1 MSEATNRTPRLV
13 PERRDARSYPLSP
26 TDGFVLSR
34 VDGILNEAD
43 LAAVTG
49 LPAESVVAALAK
61 LAELGLITLEH
72 GPQQPAIPRGPGP
85 QPFAAR
91 RPTPAPQ
98 PPPPPA
104 PAPPVSPPP
113 GPTATGDEAIL
124 AEDNDLEPELRRR
137 ILDAFRTL
145 EERDHYSLLGVG
157 EGADRKAVKR
167 AYYELAAAFHPDR
180 YFRKR
185 LGSFK
190 VRMEVVFTRLTIAH
204 DILSDRE
211 KRTEY
216 DAYLGEQRISRSIE
230 ENLARGVAEA
240 KRAEEAIAAAVRAEE
255 MGRLPSP
262 TPAASPAP
270 KPTPMPTPTPS
281 PTLDVDLQARKNALA
296 RRLLGGARPPS
307 AATNPAPS
315 GPPQGMS
322 TADAVASLKRR
333 YEERLLRARASES
346 RKFAGQG
353 ETAAAA
359 GDHVTA
365 ANMLRIAANLAPDDA
380 SLQTRSK
387 MASEKADVLLRET
400 YTKQAQYEQAQSRW
414 TEAARS
420 WTRVCKVSPDDHNA
434 HERAANAFCKAEG
447 DMHDAVKFA
456 LRACELQPR
465 NALYRVTLASCYS
478 AAGLALNAK
487 RELDTA
493 AQLAPH
499 DGTIQSMIKRVEP
512 PA

>member
-1 MSEATNRTPRLV
+1 M
-13 PERRDARSYPLSP
+13 
-26 TDGFVLSR
+26 
-34 VDGILNEAD
+34 
-43 LAAVTG
+43 
-49 LPAESVVAALAK
+49 AALAK
-61 LAELGLITLEH
+61 LAELGLDH
-72 GPQQPAIPRGPGP
+72 PRARPP
-85 QPFAAR
+85 AAR
-91 RPTPAPQ
+91 DPAW
-98 PPPPPA
+98 
-104 PAPPVSPPP
+104 S
-113 GPTATGDEAIL
+113 
-124 AEDNDLEPELRRR
+124 R
-137 ILDAFRTL
+137 
-145 EERDHYSLLGVG
+145 
-157 EGADRKAVKR
+157 
-167 AYYELAAAFHPDR
+167 AAAVRRASPHARAAAASPARARSSRFAPSGPDR
-180 YFRKR
+180 HGRRGDPRRGQRFTSPSSGGASSTRSALSKSATTTR
-185 LGSFK
+185 SSASARARTARPSSAPTTSSRRPSTPTVISVSASARSRSAWRWF
-190 VRMEVVFTRLTIAH
+190 FTRLTIAH

-400 YTKQAQYEQAQSRW
+400 YTKQAQFITSYTSNRL
-414 TEAARS
+414 
-420 WTRVCKVSPDDHNA
+420 K
-434 HERAANAFCKAEG
+434 
-447 DMHDAVKFA
+447 
-456 LRACELQPR
+456 
-465 NALYRVTLASCYS
+465 
-478 AAGLALNAK
+478 
-487 RELDTA
+487 
-493 AQLAPH
+493 
-499 DGTIQSMIKRVEP
+499 
-512 PA
+512 